1 MRTII
6 LRTALLL
13 ALAPPALAAEPVLTR
28 VTLSTGGVGQ
38 YLFTADVDGA
48 AVLQLDVPLDQVDD
62 VLKSLQVDDPA
73 GTPAG
78 VRLPGRQPLSES
90 FRTLPFGPAAFASPE
105 ALLGAL
111 VGAAVRVPGAGASG
125 GAAGTILAV
134 TPFEAALPNNAGTLT
149 RHRLTLAT
157 ATGIETL
164 VLEDTP
170 GLDLTSD
177 ALRRQVGTALQAIAA
192 QRVQDRRTLQV
203 ALGAGGPRT
212 VRFGYVVPAPVWKA
226 SYRLTVPPE
235 GQDGPARLQA
245 FAVVENLSGRDWRD
259 VEVVL
264 TGGQPVLYHQPLYEA
279 VFTARPEA
287 PVDVP
292 NRLTPAVDAG
302 AVPGGKA
309 AGPADEE
316 DAPPGAEPPR
326 PVPAPAPMMRMAAP
340 RSAATPAQP
349 PAEVQQ
355 TAAQVRFRLQAK
367 VSAAS
372 GESLLLPL
380 ADRPVPGRRV
390 ALYRADAGDLHPL
403 VALLLSN
410 DGPGALP
417 PGLATLYEAG
427 AAADGPGPT
436 GPGLTGPNLIGPNF
450 IGDARLPAIQP
461 GEDRL
466 ASFAADLPVRVDATK
481 GEDATITGG
490 RAARGVLDLVRRQR
504 ATSTYRVTT
513 PADGGRTVLIE
524 QPRRDG
530 WTLVEPNPALV
541 GTTPTHYRISQA
553 VPPGT
558 TWTVPVVLERP
569 VAERVV
575 LTDAPVTRLSALA
588 SEGQLSP
595 ALRAALTRAGA
606 LRTELDRRTGAVNDL
621 NKRQA
626 AIVADQDRLRRNLA
640 AVPSGSELQRRYLG
654 TLQKQETDLAAL
666 ATQAEVAGRAVT
678 DADTALKDFL
688 GGLTL

>member
-1 MRTII
+1 MRTTTM
-6 LRTALLL
+6 RAALLL
-13 ALAPPALAAEPVLTR
+13 ALLPAAAAPPSRAAEPALTR
-28 VTLSTGGVGQ
+28 ITLSTGGVGQ
-38 YLFTADVDGA
+38 FLFTAEVDGA
-48 AVLQLDVPLDQVDD
+48 ATLPLDVPLDQVDD

-73 GTPAG
+73 GSPAS

-90 FRTLPFGPAAFASPE
+90 FRTLPFGPEAFASPE

-111 VGAAVRVPGAGASG
+111 VGEAVSVPGAGVSG
-125 GAAGTILAV
+125 DATGTILAV
-134 TPFEAALPNNAGTLT
+134 TPFEAALPNNGGTVT

-157 ATGIETL
+157 STGIETL

-170 GLDLTSD
+170 GLDLPSG
-177 ALRRQVGTALQAIAA
+177 ALRGQVAAALRAIAA

-212 VRFGYVVPAPVWKA
+212 VRFGYVVSAPVWKA

-245 FAVVENLSGRDWRD
+245 FAVVENLSGRDWRG

-264 TGGQPVLYHQPLYEA
+264 TSGQPVLYHQPLYEA
-279 VFTARPEA
+279 VFTSRPEA
-287 PVDVP
+287 PVEVP
-292 NRLTPAVDAG
+292 NRLTPAVDSG
-302 AVPGGKA
+302 AVAGRGKA
-309 AGPADEE
+309 AQDQDEDGTPGGP
-316 DAPPGAEPPR
+316 PPPVPMMALPR
-326 PVPAPAPMMRMAAP
+326 AMAAAPVPAPLP
-340 RSAATPAQP
+340 P

-355 TAAQVRFRLQAK
+355 AAAQVRFRLAAK

-380 ADRPVPGRRV
+380 ADRTVPARRV
-390 ALYRADAGDLHPL
+390 ALYRRGADPLHPL
-403 VALLLSN
+403 VAVLLTN

-427 AAADGPGPT
+427 ADGPA
-436 GPGLTGPNLIGPNF
+436 F

-466 ASFAADLPVRVDATK
+466 ASFAADLPVRVDMTQ
-481 GEDATITGG
+481 GDDAAVTGG
-490 RAARGVLDLVRRQR
+490 RAARGVLQLVRRQR
-504 ATSTYRVTT
+504 ATTAYRVTT
-513 PADGGRTVLIE
+513 PAGSGRTMLIE

-530 WTLVEPNPALV
+530 WTLVQPDPALV
-541 GTTPTHYRISQA
+541 GTTPTGYRITQA

-558 TWTVPVVLERP
+558 TLTLNVVLERP
-569 VAERVV
+569 VEERLV
-575 LTDAPVTRLSALA
+575 LTDAAPARLAALA

-595 ALRAALTRAGA
+595 ALRSALTRAGA
-606 LRTELDRRTGAVNDL
+606 LRAELDWRSAALDNLNRR
-621 NKRQA
+621 RA
-626 AIVADQDRLRRNLA
+626 AIVGDQDRLRQNLA
-640 AVPSGSELQRRYLG
+640 AVPGGSELQRRYLG
-654 TLQKQETDLAAL
+654 MLQKQENDLAAL
-666 ATQAEVAGRAVT
+666 GTQADAASRAVAE
-678 DADTALKDFL
+678 ADGALKEFL

>member
-1 MRTII
+1 MRTTTVPAVL
-6 LRTALLL
+6 LRTLVLL
-13 ALAPPALAAEPVLTR
+13 AAALPASAAEPALTR

-38 YLFTADVDGA
+38 FLFAAEVDGA
-48 AVLQLDVPLDQVDD
+48 ATLPLDVPLDQVDD

-73 GTPAG
+73 GSPAN

-90 FRTLPFGPAAFASPE
+90 FRTLPFGPDAFASPE

-111 VGAAVRVPGAGASG
+111 VGEAVSIPGAGVSG
-125 GAAGTILAV
+125 GVSGTILAV
-134 TPFEAALPNNAGTLT
+134 TPFEAALPNNGGTLT

-157 ATGIETL
+157 PTGIETL

-170 GLDLTSD
+170 GLDLQSD
-177 ALRRQVGTALQAIAA
+177 ALRGQVATALRAIAA

-226 SYRLTVPPE
+226 SYRLTVPTE

-245 FAVVENLSGRDWRD
+245 YAVVENLSGRDWRD

-264 TGGQPVLYHQPLYEA
+264 TSGQPVLYHQPLYEA
-279 VFTARPEA
+279 VFTSRPEA
-287 PVDVP
+287 PVEVP

-302 AVPGGKA
+302 AIGGRGKVAQDQEEDGTPGGPPPPPSPAPMMARPRAMA
-309 AGPADEE
+309 AL
-316 DAPPGAEPPR
+316 
-326 PVPAPAPMMRMAAP
+326 PVPAPPP
-340 RSAATPAQP
+340 PLP
-349 PAEVQQ
+349 PAEARQA
-355 TAAQVRFRLQAK
+355 AAQVRFRLAAR

-380 ADRPVPGRRV
+380 ADRPVPARRV
-390 ALYRADAGDLHPL
+390 ALYRRDADPLHPL
-403 VALLLSN
+403 VAVLLTN
-410 DGPGALP
+410 DGSGALP

-427 AAADGPGPT
+427 ADGPA
-436 GPGLTGPNLIGPNF
+436 F

-466 ASFAADLPVRVDATK
+466 ASFAADLPVRVDTTQ
-481 GEDATITGG
+481 GDDALVTSG
-490 RAARGVLDLVRRQR
+490 RAARGVLQIVRRQR
-504 ATSTYRVTT
+504 ATTTYRMTT
-513 PADGGRTVLIE
+513 PGDSGRTMLVE

-530 WTLVEPNPALV
+530 WTLVQPDPAQV
-541 GTTPTHYRISQA
+541 GTTPTHYRITQI

-558 TWTVPVVLERP
+558 TLSLNVVLERP
-569 VAERVV
+569 VEERLA
-575 LTDAPVTRLSALA
+575 LTEASPARLAALA

-595 ALRAALTRAGA
+595 ALRAALTRAGV
-606 LRTELDRRTGAVNDL
+606 LRAELDRRQAAADDMEH
-621 NKRQA
+621 RRA
-626 AIVADQDRLRRNLA
+626 AIVADQTRVRQNLV
-640 AVPSGSELQRRYLG
+640 AVPNGSELQRRYLG
-654 TLQKQETDLAAL
+654 MLQKQENDLAAL
-666 ATQAEVAGRAVT
+666 ATQADSAGRAVT
-678 DADTALKDFL
+678 EADGALKDFL

>member
-1 MRTII
+1 MRTVT

-90 FRTLPFGPAAFASPE
+90 FRTLPFGPDAFASPQ

-111 VGAAVRVPGAGASG
+111 VGEAVRVPGAGASG
-125 GAAGTILAV
+125 GVSGTILAV
-134 TPFEAALPNNAGTLT
+134 TPFEAALPNNTGTLT

-157 ATGIETL
+157 PTGIETL

-170 GLDLTSD
+170 GLDLQSE

-245 FAVVENLSGRDWRD
+245 YAVVENLSGRDWRG

-264 TGGQPVLYHQPLYEA
+264 TSGQPVLYHQPLYEA
-279 VFTARPEA
+279 VFTTRPEA

-302 AVPGGKA
+302 ALPRGRGLA
-309 AGPADEE
+309 QASDEE
-316 DAPPGAEPPR
+316 GAAPPP
-326 PVPAPAPMMRMAAP
+326 PVPAQMMELAPPRAASSPAP
-340 RSAATPAQP
+340 S
-349 PAEVQQ
+349 PAEVRQA
-355 TAAQVRFRLQAK
+355 AAQVRFRLQAR

-380 ADRPVPGRRV
+380 ADRPVPARRV
-390 ALYRADAGDLHPL
+390 ALYRPDADPVHPL
-403 VALLLSN
+403 VALLLTN

-427 AAADGPGPT
+427 PDGPGAGGPGPT
-436 GPGLTGPNLIGPNF
+436 GPSF

-466 ASFAADLPVRVDATK
+466 ASFAADLPVRVDTIQGA
-481 GEDATITGG
+481 DATITGG
-490 RAARGVLDLVRRQR
+490 RAARGVLELVRRQR
-504 ATSTYRVTT
+504 ATTTYRVTT
-513 PADGGRTVLIE
+513 PADSGRTVLIE

-530 WTLVEPNPALV
+530 WTLVDPTPALV
-541 GTTPTHYRISQA
+541 GTTPTHHRIIQA

-558 TWTVPVVLERP
+558 TWTLPVVLERP

-575 LTDAPVTRLSALA
+575 LTDAPTTRLAALA
-588 SEGQLSP
+588 SEGLLSP
-595 ALRAALTRAGA
+595 ALRAALTRAGT
-606 LRTELDRRTGAVNDL
+606 LRTELDRRTGIVDDL
-621 NKRQA
+621 GKRQA
-626 AIVADQDRLRRNLA
+626 AVVADQDRLRRNLGV
-640 AVPSGSELQRRYLG
+640 VPAGSELQRRYFAS
-654 TLQKQETDLAAL
+654 LQKQENDLAAL
-666 ATQAEVAGRAVT
+666 ATQADAASRAVT
-678 DADTALKDFL
+678 EADAVLKDFL

>member
-1 MRTII
+1 MRATTM
-6 LRTALLL
+6 RTALLL
-13 ALAPPALAAEPVLTR
+13 ALPPLALALPARAADPVLTR

-38 YLFTADVDGA
+38 FLFAAEVDGA
-48 AVLQLDVPLDQVDD
+48 ATLPLDVPLDQVDD

-73 GTPAG
+73 GSPAS

-90 FRTLPFGPAAFASPE
+90 FRTLPFGPDAFASPE

-111 VGAAVRVPGAGASG
+111 VGEAVRVPASG
-125 GAAGTILAV
+125 VSGTILAV
-134 TPFEAALPNNAGTLT
+134 TPFEAALPSNAGTLT

-157 ATGIETL
+157 PTGIETL

-170 GLDLTSD
+170 GLDLQSD
-177 ALRRQVGTALQAIAA
+177 ALRGQVAAALRAIAA

-264 TGGQPVLYHQPLYEA
+264 TSGQPVLYHQPLYEA
-279 VFTARPEA
+279 VFTVRPEA
-287 PVDVP
+287 PVEVP

-302 AVPGGKA
+302 TA
-309 AGPADEE
+309 AGRTSQAQAPGEGDAAAP
-316 DAPPGAEPPR
+316 APP
-326 PVPAPAPMMRMAAP
+326 PAPMMAM
-340 RSAATPAQP
+340 PAQRSLAASAP
-349 PAEVQQ
+349 PLAEARQA
-355 TAAQVRFRLQAK
+355 AAQVRFRLAAK

-380 ADRPVPGRRV
+380 MDRPAPARRV
-390 ALYRADAGDLHPL
+390 ALYRADADALHPL
-403 VALLLSN
+403 VAVLLSN

-427 AAADGPGPT
+427 ADGPAF
-436 GPGLTGPNLIGPNF
+436 L
-450 IGDARLPAIQP
+450 GDARLPAIQP

-466 ASFAADLPVRVDATK
+466 ASFAADLPVRVDMTQGA
-481 GEDATITGG
+481 DVAITGG
-490 RAARGVLDLVRRQR
+490 RAARGVLTLVRRQR
-504 ATSTYRVTT
+504 ATTTYRVTT
-513 PADGGRTVLIE
+513 PADSGRTVLVE
-524 QPRRDG
+524 QPRREG
-530 WTLVEPNPALV
+530 WTLAEPDPAQV
-541 GTTPTHYRISQA
+541 GVTPTHYRIAQP
-553 VPPGT
+553 VPPGAA
-558 TWTVPVVLERP
+558 WTLLVVLERP
-569 VAERVV
+569 GEERLV
-575 LTDAPVTRLSALA
+575 LTDASPARLATLS

-606 LRTELDRRTGAVNDL
+606 LRAELDRRKAAADEL
-621 NKRQA
+621 EKRRA
-626 AIVADQDRLRRNLA
+626 AIVADQDRLRQNLS
-640 AVPSGSELQRRYLG
+640 AVPAGSELQRRYLG
-654 TLQKQETDLAAL
+654 MLQKQENDLAAL
-666 ATQAEVAGRAVT
+666 GTQADAAARAVT
-678 DADTALKDFL
+678 EADTALKDFL
-688 GGLTL
+688 GSLTL